1 MKIIKHEEPKL
12 KRPTFL
18 VDGGLAPQ
26 LEKQPMLRLM
36 NKHFTCAVMG
46 RAGSGKT
53 SLVTGLLGTKRY
65 MRKVWDTIIV
75 FIPPNSRQS
84 MKDSIFNVLPKDQIY
99 DELTRANLEQAYAK
113 AEENARSD
121 PPKQTLIVM
130 DDVQQYMKNKDIEG
144 HLLHMINNRRHARM
158 SFFILAQS
166 YQKIPRQI
174 RLALTDVF
182 SFRLSKSN
190 MDDIFNELVEIPEKD
205 WAQILSYYKHAAKN
219 PDKHSFLYVHVS
231 NQRFFVDWNELIV
244 DDEWSDEEDD
254 SAPAQT

>member
-18 VDGGLAPQ
+18 VDGGLSNQ
-26 LEKQPMLRLM
+26 LEQQPMLRLM

-46 RAGSGKT
+46 RAGTGKT

-84 MKDSIFNVLPKDQIY
+84 MKDSIFNGLPKDQIF
-99 DELTRANLEQAYAK
+99 DELNRQNLEQAYAK
-113 AEENARSD
+113 AEENARHH
-121 PPKQTLIVM
+121 PPKQTLLVF
-130 DDVQQYMKNKDIEG
+130 DDVQQYMKNKDVESFM
-144 HLLHMINNRRHARM
+144 LHMINNRRHARL
-158 SFFILAQS
+158 SFFLLCQS
-166 YQKIPRQI
+166 YQKMPRQI

-182 SFRLSKSN
+182 CFRLSKSN

-205 WAQILSYYKHAAKN
+205 WMQILSYYKHVAKS
-219 PDKHSFLYVHVS
+219 PDKHSFLYVHVT

-244 DDEWSDEEDD
+244 DDEWSDDEDAD
-254 SAPAQT
+254 V